1 MVTKNILLAGVGGQG
16 VILASD
22 IISKALFKGGLDVKS
37 SSIKGMSQ
45 RLGSVVSS
53 IRFGEK
59 VYSPIISKADYLLG
73 FELLE
78 TLRYVDKLNRD
89 GIGIINN
96 YKARIENYP
105 ENIIKRIKKNNVTLL
120 DGQKISGNI
129 KVINLL
135 FIGILSKHL
144 GIEKRF
150 WIESIKEIISKKYV
164 DINLRAFE
172 EGKIFVSKIKKDKLS
187 LRNMS

>member
-1 MVTKNILLAGVGGQG
+1 MKTKNILLTGVGGQG

-22 IISKALFKGGLDVKS
+22 IISNALSKAGFDVKT

-45 RLGSVVSS
+45 RLGPVVSS

-59 VYSPIISKADYLLG
+59 VYSPVISKADYFLG

-78 TLRYVDKLNRD
+78 TLRYIDYLNKD
-89 GIGIINN
+89 GIGIVNN

-105 ENIIKRIKKNNVTLL
+105 KGIIKRIKKNNVVLL
-120 DGQKISGNI
+120 DGQKISDT

-135 FIGILSKHL
+135 FLGILSRHL

-150 WIESIKEIISKKYV
+150 WIESIKEVIPEKDV
-164 DINLRAFE
+164 NINLKAFE
-172 EGKIFVSKIKKDKLS
+172 EGIRYNKRIARQSKKCKS
-187 LRNMS
+187 LF

>member
-1 MVTKNILLAGVGGQG
+1 MKTKNILLTGVGGQG

-22 IISKALFKGGLDVKS
+22 IISNVLFKAGYDVKS

-53 IRFGEK
+53 IRFGER
-59 VYSPIISKADYLLG
+59 VYSSVISKVDYLLG

-78 TLRYVDKLNRD
+78 TLRYADKLNKG

-96 YKARIENYP
+96 YKAMVENYP
-105 ENIIKRIKKNNVTLL
+105 DDMIKKIKKNNIILL
-120 DGQKISGNI
+120 DGQKITGNT

-135 FIGILSKHL
+135 FQGILSRYL

-150 WIESIKEIISKKYV
+150 WIESIKEIIPEKHV
-164 DINLRAFE
+164 DINLKAFE
-172 EGKIFVSKIKKDKLS
+172 KGVTFNNRK
-187 LRNMS
+187 